1 MECEFLTPTHCATE
15 PFQRPYIK
23 LYSPILI
30 QSIQGSPQKLFCHIL
45 VIQILN
51 LHKNEYKAQNYLTF
65 KFLSNHTAEINQ
77 NSFKNWPQRYPHCL
91 FTISTWLSSS
101 HLEVLSFVISE
112 NVKKIPTETRYSR
125 HLITVSQQM
134 SIW

>member
-1 MECEFLTPTHCATE
+1 MWIFNTYPLRYRAISEAIYQNLLCNTHV
-15 PFQRPYIK
+15 
-23 LYSPILI
+23 LL

-45 VIQILN
+45 VIRILN

-77 NSFKNWPQRYPHCL
+77 NSFNNWPQRYPHCL
-91 FTISTWLSSS
+91 FIISTWLSSS

-112 NVKKIPTETRYSR
+112 NGKKNPNRDKIFKALNNS
-125 HLITVSQQM
+125 
-134 SIW
+134 